1 MSRKSVLLYQH
12 VTAHCICRFTQ
23 ALLCNVSEAIHMLYG
38 VLQCRHGQEPLIS
51 ICDSGGKSD
60 LVFGLA
66 SLLNILLY
74 PASAAAISSSGRPPK
89 RNRTRICPASSPA
102 LFVGTGWMLAGRT

>member
-1 MSRKSVLLYQH
+1 
-12 VTAHCICRFTQ
+12 
-23 ALLCNVSEAIHMLYG
+23 MLHG

-51 ICDSGGKSD
+51 ICDSVGKSD

-74 PASAAAISSSGRPPK
+74 RRIRS
-89 RNRTRICPASSPA
+89 RNLKLWAPSKTQPNENLPGEVAGVI
-102 LFVGTGWMLAGRT
+102 GWD